1 MMLLN
6 GQPVGR
12 NLEVGNQQMDR
23 ITPRISVERD
33 GSVYYKSTKL
43 DMSATFSFTVYTHT
57 VAPADTVT
65 LTFQAF
71 LAISHF
77 YPSPSLQSFLMKCED

>member
-1 MMLLN
+1 MLLN
-6 GQPVGR
+6 GQLVGR

-23 ITPRISVERD
+23 ITHRISVERD
-33 GSVYYKSTKL
+33 GSVYDKSAKL
-43 DMSATFSFTVYTHT
+43 DMSAMFSFTVYTHT

-77 YPSPSLQSFLMKCED
+77 YPPPSLQSFLMKCED

>member
-1 MMLLN
+1 M
-6 GQPVGR
+6 
-12 NLEVGNQQMDR
+12 EADNQQMDR
-23 ITPRISVERD
+23 ITTRIGAERD

-43 DMSATFSFTVYTHT
+43 GTSATFSFTAYTHT
-57 VAPADTVT
+57 VRLTPADTVM

>member
-6 GQPVGR
+6 GQAVGR
-12 NLEVGNQQMDR
+12 NLEVGNKQMDG
-23 ITPRISVERD
+23 IAPRIGDERD

-57 VAPADTVT
+57 VTHI
-65 LTFQAF
+65 Q
-71 LAISHF
+71 SH
-77 YPSPSLQSFLMKCED
+77 LRIQ